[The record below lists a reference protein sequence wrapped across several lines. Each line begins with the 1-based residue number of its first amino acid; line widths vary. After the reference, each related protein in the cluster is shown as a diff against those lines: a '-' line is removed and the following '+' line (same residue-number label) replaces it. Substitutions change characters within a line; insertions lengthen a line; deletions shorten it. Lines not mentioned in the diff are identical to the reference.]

1 MRRGLLTI
9 KEGLQKEKLKVN
21 GKPSSQAYL
30 QSKKGVLEEVK
41 INSKNPKKIKVS
53 PEVKKTKILIEKLE
67 NEKEGMQKGLNRKSQ
82 VFKEKRN
89 DLVESFCKKLDA
101 ATRSLQR
108 NQKKPEMP
116 QVSDSQTLLL
126 RALDSERAAE
136 LFATAHWCPSTGITS
151 KKDDT

>member
-1 MRRGLLTI
+1 MRRGLLTK
-9 KEGLQKEKLKVN
+9 KEDLQKEKSKLN

-53 PEVKKTKILIEKLE
+53 PEVKKAKILIEKLE
-67 NEKEGMQKGLNRKSQ
+67 MEKEGIQKGLHRKSQ

-89 DLVESFCKKLDA
+89 DLVESFRKKLDA

-108 NQKKPEMP
+108 NQKK
-116 QVSDSQTLLL
+116 
-126 RALDSERAAE
+126 AE
-136 LFATAHWCPSTGITS
+136 APLKP
-151 KKDDT
+151 